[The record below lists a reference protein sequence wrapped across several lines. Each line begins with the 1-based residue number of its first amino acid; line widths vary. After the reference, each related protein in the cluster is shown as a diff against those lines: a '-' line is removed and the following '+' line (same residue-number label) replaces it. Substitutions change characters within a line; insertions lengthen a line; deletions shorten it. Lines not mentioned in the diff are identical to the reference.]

1 MLCSLL
7 YLLYAI
13 SLQYTELSDWNKNI
27 FYDQID
33 ITPLTSSSSLS
44 TSAYFSGVRGA
55 VGVAT
60 AGGESSPAAE
70 DAELTSW
77 ADADSQ
83 KSMSSVCENTFY
95 VCHIFSY

>member
-1 MLCSLL
+1 MNLV
-7 YLLYAI
+7 I
-13 SLQYTELSDWNKNI
+13 EIKNS
-27 FYDQID
+27 FHDQVD
-33 ITPLTSSSSLS
+33 FTPLTSSSLS
-44 TSAYFSGVRGA
+44 TSACFSGVRGA

-83 KSMSSVCENTFY
+83 KSMSSVCENTF
-95 VCHIFSY
+95 